1 MAWVEKTPKEKG
13 HAWRVGYRGPDR
25 RQRYKTFTREADADL
40 FAATVETDMSRG
52 DWTDPHLGR
61 ITVAAE
67 ALDDARL
74 SDRSTLSRLPGYG
87 DGDGDGTQLPRYVD
101 ERAPN
106 AHPIPIRSEGVLT
119 GLADAAHWVAARYG
133 WTEAAA
139 TTFILTDRPPAAVGI
154 KARKVEPWPR
164 SKASRRIELDLP
176 LSATKDEV
184 ADRYVQV
191 RDEMLRD
198 EPKSRRSLTQDTSDL
213 AVFAAR
219 HRSGYTWEEA
229 RAIWNDH
236 RTGAK
241 QRRYDDSAQFMCDS
255 RKAYERVTGEK
266 LDWIG
271 KSAGHTPPLRNE
283 SKET

>member
-1 MAWVEKTPKEKG
+1 VAWVEKTRKDKG

-25 RQRYKTFTREADADL
+25 RQRYKTFTRKTDADL
-40 FAATVETDMSRG
+40 FAVTVETDMSRG
-52 DWTDPHLGR
+52 DWTDPRLGR
-61 ITVAAE
+61 IAVTEE
-67 ALDDARL
+67 ALDDARF
-74 SDRSTLSRLPGYG
+74 SDRSTLSRLPEY
-87 DGDGDGTQLPRYVD
+87 GDGTQLLRYIA
-101 ERAPN
+101 EGALN
-106 AHPIPIRSEGVLT
+106 AHSIPIRSEGVLA
-119 GLADAAHWVAARYG
+119 GLADAAHWVTARYG
-133 WTEAAA
+133 WTEAAT
-139 TTFILTDRPPAAVGI
+139 TTFIPTDRPPAAVGI

-176 LSATKDEV
+176 LSATKEEA

-241 QRRYDDSAQFMCDS
+241 QRRYDDPAQFMRDS
-255 RKAYERVTGEK
+255 RKAYERVTGQK

-271 KSAGHTPPLRNE
+271 KSASHTPPLRNE

>member
-1 MAWVEKTPKEKG
+1 MAWVEKTPKDKG

-25 RQRYKTFTREADADL
+25 RQRYKTFTRKADADL
-40 FAATVETDMSRG
+40 FAATVDTDMSRG
-52 DWTDPHLGR
+52 DWTDPRLGR
-61 ITVAAE
+61 IAVAEE

-74 SDRSTLSRLPGYG
+74 SDRSTLSRLPGYS
-87 DGDGDGTQLPRYVD
+87 DGTQLLRYV
-101 ERAPN
+101 A
-106 AHPIPIRSEGVLT
+106 EGDLA
-119 GLADAAHWVAARYG
+119 GLADAAHGVAARYD

-139 TTFILTDRPPAAVGI
+139 TTSILADRPPAAVGI

-164 SKASRRIELDLP
+164 PKASRRIELDLP
-176 LSATKDEV
+176 LSATKEEV

-198 EPKSRRSLTQDTSDL
+198 EPKSRRSLTEDTSDL

-219 HRSGYTWEEA
+219 HRSGCSWEEA

-241 QRRYDDSAQFMCDS
+241 QRRYDDPAQFMRDS

-266 LDWIG
+266 PDWIG
-271 KSAGHTPPLRNE
+271 KSASHTTPLRNE

>member
-1 MAWVEKTPKEKG
+1 MAWSEKTPKDKG

-25 RQRYKTFTREADADL
+25 RQRYKTFTRKADADL

-61 ITVAAE
+61 ITVAEE

-74 SDRSTLSRLPGYG
+74 SDRSTLSRLPEY
-87 DGDGDGTQLPRYVD
+87 GDGTQLLRYVA
-101 ERAPN
+101 EGAPN
-106 AHPIPIRSEGVLT
+106 AHPIPIRSEGVLA

-139 TTFILTDRPPAAVGI
+139 TTLILTDRPPAAVGI

-164 SKASRRIELDLP
+164 PKASRRIELDLP
-176 LSATKDEV
+176 LNATKEEV
-184 ADRYVQV
+184 ADRYLQV
-191 RDEMLRD
+191 RDEMLPD
-198 EPKSRRSLTQDTSDL
+198 EPKSRRSLAQDTSDL

-241 QRRYDDSAQFMCDS
+241 QRRYDDSAQLMCDS

-266 LDWIG
+266 PDWIDR
-271 KSAGHTPPLRNE
+271 STGHTPPLRNE

>member
-1 MAWVEKTPKEKG
+1 MAWVEKTPKDKG

-25 RQRYKTFTREADADL
+25 RQRYKTFTRKADADL

-52 DWTDPHLGR
+52 DWTDPHLSR
-61 ITVAAE
+61 TTVAEE

-87 DGDGDGTQLPRYVD
+87 DGTQLLRYVAEGALD
-101 ERAPN
+101 
-106 AHPIPIRSEGVLT
+106 AHSIPIRSEGVLA
-119 GLADAAHWVAARYG
+119 GVGDVAPWVAARYG

-139 TTFILTDRPPAAVGI
+139 TTSILTDRPPAAVGI

-164 SKASRRIELDLP
+164 PKASRRIELDLP
-176 LSATKDEV
+176 LSATKEEV

-198 EPKSRRSLTQDTSDL
+198 EPKSRRSLTKDTSDL

-219 HRSGYTWEEA
+219 YRSGYSWDEA
-229 RAIWNDH
+229 RAIRNDH

-241 QRRYDDSAQFMCDS
+241 QRRYDDPAQFIRDS

-271 KSAGHTPPLRNE
+271 KSAGHTPPHRNE